1 MTADSPG
8 SGPEVPATCYLASVP
23 AVIRPYAATGTW
35 PARPHRTSGEKDKTF
50 YTQLQVN
57 QLQRCT
63 WLQQLET
70 RRRRTLAHTRCLY
83 KVYTHVP
90 SPTTLLWLMR
100 AGVTVKYEQG
110 MHIQEWYNA
119 AAYDPNIL
127 CQGILSFA

>member
-1 MTADSPG
+1 M
-8 SGPEVPATCYLASVP
+8 
-23 AVIRPYAATGTW
+23 
-35 PARPHRTSGEKDKTF
+35 
-50 YTQLQVN
+50 N

-70 RRRRTLAHTRCLY
+70 RRRRTLAVWHTPRCLVY

-90 SPTTLLWLMR
+90 SPPTLLWLMR

>member
-8 SGPEVPATCYLASVP
+8 SGPEVPARLASVVRRLRSDTP
-23 AVIRPYAATGTW
+23 PTGTW

-90 SPTTLLWLMR
+90 SPPTLLWLMR

>member
-1 MTADSPG
+1 M
-8 SGPEVPATCYLASVP
+8 
-23 AVIRPYAATGTW
+23 
-35 PARPHRTSGEKDKTF
+35 
-50 YTQLQVN
+50 N

-70 RRRRTLAHTRCLY
+70 RRRRTLAHTSRCLY

-90 SPTTLLWLMR
+90 SPPTLLWLMR